1 MDIFQAIDRKVDVA
15 ESRRIINLVFLF
27 ELKNTSFYITYQVK
41 CVDLYTLERAKSVLH
56 CC

>member
-41 CVDLYTLERAKSVLH
+41 CVDLYTF
-56 CC
+56 